1 MLQKEYFLL
10 KINTV
15 HNITVGSLFFLSY
28 FSFINFLKKKNY
40 SSHCMFVIFIL
51 LSFPNGIFAMV
62 MFPYNFIAY
71 FIVFIITM
79 E

>member
-15 HNITVGSLFFLSY
+15 HNITVGSLF